1 MTYPVTPDCYPRRR
15 WRAARPSPQ
24 ESITRSFVRPAP
36 PRCHGVTGC
45 RRQGVQARTLHE
57 WWRGRQ
63 MALGSCGVR
72 RVPFD
77 TLTQAVEDILEHIAR
92 IERFVASVDE
102 VQFRNDERTV
112 FAVHCAVS
120 AISGVAV
127 RLGDWADVL
136 SGDVP
141 WDRLRDLSG
150 QLRPGYDR
158 IDSALLWSVVVQ
170 DLAPLRLSAMR
181 ALNWLED
188 HERLEWL

>member
-1 MTYPVTPDCYPRRR
+1 M
-15 WRAARPSPQ
+15 
-24 ESITRSFVRPAP
+24 
-36 PRCHGVTGC
+36 
-45 RRQGVQARTLHE
+45 
-57 WWRGRQ
+57 
-63 MALGSCGVR
+63 R

-102 VQFRNDERTV
+102 VQFLNDERTV

-120 AISGVAV
+120 AISDVAV

-141 WDRLRDLSG
+141 WHRLRDLSA

-158 IDSALLWSVVVQ
+158 IDSSLLWSVVVQ